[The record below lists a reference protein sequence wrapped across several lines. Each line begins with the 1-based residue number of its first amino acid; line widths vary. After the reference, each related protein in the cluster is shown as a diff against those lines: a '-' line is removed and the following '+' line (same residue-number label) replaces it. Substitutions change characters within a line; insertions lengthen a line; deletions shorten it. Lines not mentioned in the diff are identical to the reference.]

1 MISGKWHRNEVH
13 FIGQAEVDYIV
24 LVVRVNRGEL
34 DNAARKAHV
43 FLFAQFAVV
52 EHLYDN
58 EFVFTVDSL
67 DYRGDLAV
75 AKQDWAALVDGFDK
89 LRVWAGDS
97 LLCG

>member
-1 MISGKWHRNEVH
+1 MGQTEVH
-13 FIGQAEVDYIV
+13 YIILVIRVDG
-24 LVVRVNRGEL
+24 REL

-67 DYRGDLAV
+67 DY
-75 AKQDWAALVDGFDK
+75 
-89 LRVWAGDS
+89 
-97 LLCG
+97 